1 MKTQKFQIFWHYG
14 AQNLKKKPRFKKK
27 KNFKSLKKKIA
38 YLHLEP
44 PATSGPGNL
53 SKGPMVN
60 TPLKKRTKR
69 DFCSFLFENSQ
80 CTFYLAFLYQ
90 LESLPQQQS
99 NIVSRTGNDALPLA
113 TISEEI
119 INPALTMED
128 SVLNIGHPLEVC
140 VCRNT
145 QYPFLFLI

>member
-1 MKTQKFQIFWHYG
+1 M
-14 AQNLKKKPRFKKK
+14 
-27 KNFKSLKKKIA
+27 
-38 YLHLEP
+38 HLGP

-60 TPLKKRTKR
+60 TQLKKRTKR
-69 DFCSFLFENSQ
+69 DFCSFLFETSQ

-99 NIVSRTGNDALPLA
+99 NIETRTGNDALPLA

-119 INPALTMED
+119 INPALMMED

-145 QYPFLFLI
+145 QYPFLFFI